1 MGIGKRILG
10 EQSKKTITFVFGM
23 GGTLEGF
30 IGHVLSVFMGFFAIM
45 NPIANTPVFL
55 GLTAGDDDGT
65 RRKIA
70 AKALL
75 VSAVI
80 IVLFCAVGKLI
91 FTLFG
96 ITLPAF
102 RITGGIL
109 VALVGFHMLQ
119 GGEHSTVQHPSDEDK
134 EKSLDAALQVA
145 ITPLAM
151 PILAG
156 PGTIAT
162 AMNYASA
169 GTVTEFVITVS
180 AFLVLC
186 MITYVF
192 FVSGERLVKYIGD
205 NGVKVITRFMGLIL
219 AVIGVQ
225 MLIHGVGGAVTAFTA
240 A

>member
-1 MGIGKRILG
+1 M
-10 EQSKKTITFVFGM
+10 ENFV
-23 GGTLEGF
+23 
-30 IGHVLSVFMGFFAIM
+30 GHALSVFMGFFAVM
-45 NPIANTPVFL
+45 NPVANTPVFL
-55 GLTAGDDDGT
+55 GLTAGDDPVI
-65 RRKIA
+65 RRRVA
-70 AKALL
+70 AKSLLISAL
-75 VSAVI
+75 I
-80 IVLFCAVGKLI
+80 IFVFCAAGKLI

-102 RITGGIL
+102 RVTGGIL

-119 GGEHSTVQHPSDEDK
+119 GGEHSSIQHPSDEDK
-134 EKSLDAALQVA
+134 EKSLDAELEVA

-169 GTVTEFVITVS
+169 GTMVEFVVTVS

-186 MITYVF
+186 GITFLF
-192 FVSGERLVKYIGD
+192 FISGEAFVKYIGD
-205 NGVKVITRFMGLIL
+205 NGVKVITRLMGLIL

-225 MLIHGVGGAVTAFTA
+225 MFIHGAGGAFAAFCGG
-240 A
+240 

>member
-1 MGIGKRILG
+1 M
-10 EQSKKTITFVFGM
+10 ES
-23 GGTLEGF
+23 F
-30 IGHVLSVFMGFFAIM
+30 IGHALSVFMGFFAIM
-45 NPIANTPVFL
+45 NPVANTPVFL
-55 GLTAGDDDGT
+55 GLTADDDAGT

-80 IVLFCAVGKLI
+80 IVVFCAAGKLI

-102 RITGGIL
+102 RMTGGIL

-134 EKSLDAALQVA
+134 KKSLDAALQVA

-169 GTVTEFVITVS
+169 GTLTEFVVTVS
-180 AFLVLC
+180 AFFVLC
-186 MITYVF
+186 AITYVF
-192 FVSGERLVKYIGD
+192 FLSGERLVKYIGD
-205 NGVKVITRFMGLIL
+205 NGVKVITRLMGLIL

-225 MLIHGVGGAVTAFTA
+225 MLIHGIGGAVTEFSAS
-240 A
+240 

>member
-1 MGIGKRILG
+1 M
-10 EQSKKTITFVFGM
+10 ES
-23 GGTLEGF
+23 F
-30 IGHVLSVFMGFFAIM
+30 IGHALSVFLGFFAIM
-45 NPIANTPVFL
+45 NPVANTPAFL
-55 GLTAGDDDGT
+55 GLTADDDAGT

-80 IVLFCAVGKLI
+80 IVVFCAAGKLI

-134 EKSLDAALQVA
+134 KKSLDAALQVA
-145 ITPLAM
+145 ITPLAI

-169 GTVTEFVITVS
+169 GTLTEFVVTVS
-180 AFLVLC
+180 AFFVLC
-186 MITYVF
+186 AITYVF
-192 FVSGERLVKYIGD
+192 FLSGERLVKYIGD
-205 NGVKVITRFMGLIL
+205 NGVKVITRLMGLIL

-225 MLIHGVGGAVTAFTA
+225 MLIHGIGGAVTAFSA
-240 A
+240 S